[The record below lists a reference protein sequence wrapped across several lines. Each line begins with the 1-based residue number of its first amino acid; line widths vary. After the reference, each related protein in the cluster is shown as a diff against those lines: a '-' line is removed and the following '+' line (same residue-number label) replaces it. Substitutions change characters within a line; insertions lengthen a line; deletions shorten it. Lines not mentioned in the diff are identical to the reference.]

1 MMAVITEIRNP
12 VFNADG
18 SIECEVQ
25 HSVYGWMPF
34 TARADDVE
42 AHGREVYE
50 RALAMIPAPYEAQPT
65 APPAV
70 PQVVTRRQARQALL
84 LAGRLQDVQ
93 PAIDAIA
100 DPLQRGMVQIE
111 WDDSQ
116 EFHRTRPTLVSL
128 ATAIGMTDADLD
140 ALFVQAAQL

>member
-1 MMAVITEIRNP
+1 MMPMDARNP
-12 VFNADG
+12 RFNADG
-18 SIECEVQ
+18 SIDVEVD
-25 HSVYGWMPF
+25 HPTLGWIPF

-42 AHGREVYE
+42 AYGREIYE
-50 RALAMIPAPYEAQPT
+50 RALTMLPAPYEAPPPT
-65 APPAV
+65 PPAV

-111 WDDSQ
+111 WDDSL
-116 EFHRTRPTLVSL
+116 EFHRTRPTLL
-128 ATAIGMTDADLD
+128 ALAQSIGMTDADLD
-140 ALFVQAAQL
+140 AMFIQAGQL